1 MIKQDIRWQQR
12 FSNYRKALAKL
23 IQAVDLLSVQI
34 ERDESVAELLQ
45 EGLIQRFEY
54 THELAWKVMKD
65 YAEYQ
70 GYTDVRGSRDAIR
83 KALEM
88 NLIDDRRWMETIEDR
103 NLTVHNY
110 DNEVAAEIYENIMH
124 VYCPLYVSIGQKMQ
138 SLIEPTLFDLLY
150 VWNDRRRTQ
159 SFVFSICPSKGNRAS
174 YSVWFPCKRNA

>member
-1 MIKQDIRWQQR
+1 MVQQTIRWQQR
-12 FSNYRKALAKL
+12 FNNYRKALVKL
-23 IQAVDLLSVQI
+23 AQAVELLSGQVNR
-34 ERDESVAELLQ
+34 EEAVDELMQ

-88 NLIDDRRWMETIEDR
+88 GLIDDRRWMETIEDR

-110 DNEVAAEIYENIMH
+110 DNEIASEIYGHIMKI
-124 VYCPLYVSIGQKMQ
+124 YYPLFMSFEQKMQ
-138 SLIEPTLFDLLY
+138 SLVEPTLFD
-150 VWNDRRRTQ
+150 
-159 SFVFSICPSKGNRAS
+159 
-174 YSVWFPCKRNA
+174 

>member
-1 MIKQDIRWQQR
+1 MANQTPRWQQR
-12 FSNYRKALAKL
+12 FNNYRKALAKL
-23 IQAVDLLSVQI
+23 TQAVELLSEQI
-34 ERDESVAELLQ
+34 KREEAVDELLQ

-88 NLIDDRRWMETIEDR
+88 GLIDDKRWMGTIEDR

-110 DNEVAAEIYENIMH
+110 DNEVATEIYENIMQAYH
-124 VYCPLYVSIGQKMQ
+124 PLFLAFGQKMQ
-138 SLIEPTLFDLLY
+138 SLIEPTLFD
-150 VWNDRRRTQ
+150 
-159 SFVFSICPSKGNRAS
+159 
-174 YSVWFPCKRNA
+174 

>member
-1 MIKQDIRWQQR
+1 MAQQDIRWQQR
-12 FSNYRKALAKL
+12 FANYRKALVKL
-23 IQAVDLLSVQI
+23 TQAVDLLSKQTGGETVV
-34 ERDESVAELLQ
+34 DELLQ

-88 NLIDDRRWMETIEDR
+88 NLIDDKRWMETIEDR

-110 DNEVAAEIYENIMH
+110 DNEIASEIYTNIMN
-124 VYCPLYVSIGQKMQ
+124 VYAPLFIAFEHKMQ
-138 SLIEPTLFDLLY
+138 SLIEPTLFD
-150 VWNDRRRTQ
+150 
-159 SFVFSICPSKGNRAS
+159 
-174 YSVWFPCKRNA
+174 